1 LTTVHRAASKD
12 YSFSIKFKVLGKDWL
27 LRPMQKRRYAKKHG
41 KDSVAITRTDK
52 RIVYL
57 SPYGRDLETITH
69 ELVHCYRYEMCL
81 ESMIEITVDDME
93 EYYAEFISKFGHE
106 ILDLA
111 EILYDQV
118 RELISKKI

>member
-1 LTTVHRAASKD
+1 MNKPAPRR
-12 YSFSIKFKVLGKDWL
+12 FSIPFPVLGKHWH
-27 LRPMQKRRYAKKHG
+27 LRPMLKKKYAKKHG

-81 ESMIEITVDDME
+81 DSMTEITVDDME
-93 EYYAEFISKFGHE
+93 EFWAEFISKFGHE

-111 EILYDQV
+111 EELYNK
-118 RELISKKI
+118 LNP